1 MVAGLAP
8 SVRSLGSETGAM
20 GKVKDGLPAPK
31 TAKVVKGAQ
40 TAAPKR
46 RFAPFLANLAQVNLY
61 KPHQG
66 RHARLY
72 TAIGLGFTILL
83 GLREL
88 HLTLGA
94 QTSVT
99 TSYMVPAVVGLVL
112 GWVMFRVLQ
121 YPPFVE
127 FLIATEAEMN
137 KVSWTSREDLKRATS
152 VVLVTVALMAVFL
165 FGVDWLWSHLL
176 QAIGVL
182 RFSNTSD
189 LGSTA

>member
-1 MVAGLAP
+1 
-8 SVRSLGSETGAM
+8 M
-20 GKVKDGLPAPK
+20 GKVKDGSPAAKTPK
-31 TAKVVKGAQ
+31 VSKGGPV
-40 TAAPKR
+40 AAPKR
-46 RFAPFLANLAQVNLY
+46 QFAPFLANMLQVSLY
-61 KPHQG
+61 KPLQG
-66 RHARLY
+66 RQARLY
-72 TAIGLGFTILL
+72 TALALGFTILM

-94 QTSVT
+94 QSSVA
-99 TSYMVPAVVGLVL
+99 TSYAVPTAVGLL
-112 GWVMFRVLQ
+112 LAWVTFRLLQ

-137 KVSWTSREDLKRATS
+137 KVSWTTREDLKRATA

-165 FGVDWLWSHLL
+165 FGVDWLWSNLL

-182 RFSNTSD
+182 RFHNTSD